1 MSLPVDE
8 RKVVVYYRSRVY
20 TAVLGYSLVGVL
32 IHVAH
37 SRELRICGEDSAA
50 TEPMPQ
56 SSSLTEGVR
65 MLVRITGG
73 RQDGS
78 IP

>member
-1 MSLPVDE
+1 M
-8 RKVVVYYRSRVY
+8 
-20 TAVLGYSLVGVL
+20 
-32 IHVAH
+32 AH
-37 SRELRICGEDSAA
+37 SRELRICREDSAA

-56 SSSLTEGVR
+56 SSSLTEGVG
-65 MLVRITGG
+65 MFVRVTGG